1 MKIARVCNSW
11 DLPFNI
17 ELKSEDD
24 TSLHSRSYIHYA
36 AQHTELVACKS
47 WATKWLL
54 EDIVDSDK
62 EYTVREYMAGIGIQT
77 CLIQNLFKVKRHVV
91 GELDEGCVEH
101 LSNTNFDPQPEVR
114 LENAQLSLMEDD
126 DSQLKFLDLPNSSIL
141 QIEKKWKNGF
151 YKLFDSK
158 PKLVVWTDTSVTYP
172 MSLHGEKYGKI
183 LSASINN
190 KEEYVD
196 SYSKWLY
203 NKFGY
208 SIKRAAFRARN
219 AVYFAAISGDHETES
234 KSFPV
239 KETEDGFYFLG
250 EERNTLENFF

>member
-1 MKIARVCNSW
+1 
-11 DLPFNI
+11 
-17 ELKSEDD
+17 
-24 TSLHSRSYIHYA
+24 
-36 AQHTELVACKS
+36 
-47 WATKWLL
+47 
-54 EDIVDSDK
+54 
-62 EYTVREYMAGIGIQT
+62 
-77 CLIQNLFKVKRHVV
+77 
-91 GELDEGCVEH
+91 
-101 LSNTNFDPQPEVR
+101 
-114 LENAQLSLMEDD
+114 MEDD

-141 QIEKKWKNGF
+141 QIEKKWKDGF

-172 MSLHGEKYGKI
+172 MSLHGEK
-183 LSASINN
+183 
-190 KEEYVD
+190 YVD

-219 AVYFAAISGDHETES
+219 AVYFAAISGDHKTES